1 MSQDVSNLSASNDM
15 SPPGWLARKIRSAAL
30 KRLSQIQEESLT
42 IEDALGTVQFGKNNA
57 SIQAT
62 VQVHDLNTYREIA
75 FRGALGGAEAYMDGH
90 WSTDNLTAVIRI
102 LARNRDIFHQVNQTW
117 APFVN
122 LGLALFRS
130 LRRNTRA
137 GSRKNISAHYDLGND
152 FFELFLDP
160 TLTYSSGVFEKSDTT
175 MEEASLAKYD
185 RLARKIE
192 LSSED
197 HVLEIGTGWGGF
209 AIFAARKYGCRVT
222 TATISQEQHRLA
234 TQRVAEAGL
243 ADQVEVVSCDYRD
256 LEGQYDK
263 LVSIEM
269 IEAVGSKHLGEFFR
283 VCSDRLR
290 PHGRMALQAITTPDQ
305 GYEDHVRTTDFIQRY
320 IFPGG
325 ELVSTGAVQRA
336 IGTQTD
342 MRTTHLE
349 DLTRHYAHTL
359 RQWRTRFDENRE
371 AIQNLGLNDRFL
383 RMWEYYLCYCEG
395 GFEEDQIGL
404 LQMVFEKPLS
414 RQQKAE

>member
-1 MSQDVSNLSASNDM
+1 MEGS
-15 SPPGWLARKIRSAAL
+15 
-30 KRLSQIQEESLT
+30 
-42 IEDALGTVQFGKNNA
+42 
-57 SIQAT
+57 
-62 VQVHDLNTYREIA
+62 
-75 FRGALGGAEAYMDGH
+75 
-90 WSTDNLTAVIRI
+90 WSTDDLTAVIRI
-102 LARNRDIFHQVNQTW
+102 LARNRDIFHKMNQTW
-117 APFVN
+117 APFINV
-122 LGLALFRS
+122 GLALFRR
-130 LRRNTRA
+130 LRQNTRA

-160 TLTYSSGVFEKSDTT
+160 TMTYSSGVFEEADTT

-185 RLARKIE
+185 RIARKIE

-209 AIFAARKYGCRVT
+209 AIFAARQYGCRVT
-222 TATISQEQHRLA
+222 TATISQEQYRLA

-243 ADQVEVVSCDYRD
+243 SDRIHVVLSDYRD
-256 LEGQYDK
+256 LEGHFDK

-283 VCSDRLR
+283 VCSQRLK

-305 GYEDHVRTTDFIQRY
+305 GYENHVRTTDFIQRY

-342 MRTTHLE
+342 LRTTHLE
-349 DLTRHYAHTL
+349 DLTPHYARTL
-359 RQWRTRFDENRE
+359 RQWRSRFEENRE
-371 AIQNLGLNDRFL
+371 AIRRLGLDDRFL
-383 RMWEYYLCYCEG
+383 RMWEYYFCYCEG

-414 RQQKAE
+414 RRQKAD